1 MPVIS
6 RAPCRTPH
14 HSTRNPKETPAVLT
28 QSVAISRFSAFAAAL
43 VAALLLIPTAGA
55 ADLPD
60 PDDKSLTGGERVEAL
75 MERVRHAQ
83 KGIETLQ
90 ADFVQR
96 QESSMLLEP
105 EVSEGTFSYVAP
117 ESVRWEYSRP
127 KPISVVI
134 DGQEMTTWYR
144 DLERAERLKV
154 GRYSN
159 QVLKYLGASG
169 SLDSLMEYFRVTVRF
184 PEADDASEPYRID
197 LKPRYDRVARRLKSM
212 TVWVDHERFLP
223 VGLRYEAAD
232 GDVTEYEFR
241 DMKLNA
247 EIPDEL
253 FVLEMPAEV
262 EVREI
267 DLNRS

>member
-1 MPVIS
+1 M
-6 RAPCRTPH
+6 RTQPP
-14 HSTRNPKETPAVLT
+14 SILIAL
-28 QSVAISRFSAFAAAL
+28 AATF
-43 VAALLLIPTAGA
+43 VAALLLAPFTSAK
-55 ADLPD
+55 DLPD
-60 PDDKSLTGGERVEAL
+60 PDDKSLSGGERVEAL

-83 KGIETLQ
+83 KEIETLQ

-96 QESSMLLEP
+96 QESSMLMEP

-169 SLDSLMEYFRVTVRF
+169 SLDALMEYFRVKVRF
-184 PEADDASEPYRID
+184 PAADAADEPYRID
-197 LKPRYDRVARRLKSM
+197 LTPRYDRVARRLKSM
-212 TVWVDHERFLP
+212 TVWVDHQRYLP

-241 DMKLNA
+241 DLKLNA
-247 EIPDEL
+247 DIPDER
-253 FVLEMPAEV
+253 FDLEMPADV
-262 EVREI
+262 EVREV
-267 DLNRS
+267 DLDRS

>member
-1 MPVIS
+1 MPSQPSSIFPGL
-6 RAPCRTPH
+6 A
-14 HSTRNPKETPAVLT
+14 AV
-28 QSVAISRFSAFAAAL
+28 A
-43 VAALLLIPTAGA
+43 VAAFLLIPAAGA
-55 ADLPD
+55 TDLPD
-60 PDDKSLTGGERVEAL
+60 PDDKSLSGGERVEAL
-75 MERVRHAQ
+75 MERVRLAQ
-83 KGIETLQ
+83 KDIETLQ
-90 ADFVQR
+90 AVFVQR

-134 DGQEMTTWYR
+134 DGQVMTTWYR

-169 SLDSLMEYFRVTVRF
+169 SLDALMEYFRVKVRF
-184 PEADDASEPYRID
+184 PAADAAGEPYRID
-197 LKPRYDRVARRLKSM
+197 LTPRYDRVARRLKSM
-212 TVWVDHERFLP
+212 TVWIDREQFLP
-223 VGLRYEAAD
+223 VALRYEAAD

-247 EIPDEL
+247 KIPDEY
-253 FVLEMPAEV
+253 FELEMPSDV
-262 EVREI
+262 EVREV
-267 DLNRS
+267 DLDRS

>member
-1 MPVIS
+1 MPSQPTSI
-6 RAPCRTPH
+6 
-14 HSTRNPKETPAVLT
+14 
-28 QSVAISRFSAFAAAL
+28 FAAVAAVL
-43 VAALLLIPTAGA
+43 VAACLLIPTAGA
-55 ADLPD
+55 SDLPN
-60 PDDKSLTGGERVEAL
+60 PDDKSLSGGERVEAL
-75 MERVRHAQ
+75 MERVRLAQ
-83 KGIETLQ
+83 KDIETLQ

-169 SLDSLMEYFRVTVRF
+169 SLDALMEYFRVKVRF
-184 PEADDASEPYRID
+184 PAAEAVDEPYRID
-197 LKPRYDRVARRLKSM
+197 LTPRYDRVARRLKSM
-212 TVWVDHERFLP
+212 TVWIDRERFLP

-241 DMKLNA
+241 DLKLNA
-247 EIPDEL
+247 KIPDER
-253 FVLEMPAEV
+253 FDLEMPADV
-262 EVREI
+262 VVREV
-267 DLNRS
+267 DLDRS